1 MMRGLPMEQDLQRMC
16 WNCLLST
23 EDVRNSGEKK
33 VRGKNIAANTIKMR
47 NWKWLLL
54 LLVCMEALLEMH

>member
-1 MMRGLPMEQDLQRMC
+1 MC